1 MSINNYKRNDPSF
14 GKPSS
19 SKHHSNIFRHES
31 SMVAKSNE
39 LKFDEEV
46 DIYRAS
52 NYLSTRP
59 LLITKGKNVTL

>member
-1 MSINNYKRNDPSF
+1 MDA
-14 GKPSS
+14 
-19 SKHHSNIFRHES
+19 E
-31 SMVAKSNE
+31 SNE

-59 LLITKGKNVTL
+59 LLITKGKIVTLQWRKVGWHLFNQVFKDNQE